1 MVPETK
7 NTCEQVFGKRLK
19 ELRKE
24 HGCTIEQFADMVGI
38 SKSTLVNALEL
49 SLEGYKQDNL
59 PWR

>member
-24 HGCTIEQFADMVGI
+24 HGCTIEQFADMVG
-38 SKSTLVNALEL
+38 TLDASSSPL
-49 SLEGYKQDNL
+49 
-59 PWR
+59 

>member
-24 HGCTIEQFADMVGI
+24 HGCTIEQICRYGGYIQKYVG
-38 SKSTLVNALEL
+38 LL
-49 SLEGYKQDNL
+49 
-59 PWR
+59 